1 MSSAVCVS
9 KQTRRNWF
17 VSFVAFL
24 SAIVV
29 LISSIYFLF
38 LPTGGYQGGRN
49 PYYGIT
55 VVFNRETW
63 DLLHTW
69 GSIIFIGAILI
80 HLPLHWRWISG
91 TTKRISSSFR
101 KNGSTMNGKVRCNI
115 AVDSIIAANFFIATI
130 SGIYF
135 LILPKHGGNEWLFS
149 ASTWDLIHTWSGI
162 VMVLAAMVHFLIHWN
177 WIHKI
182 TPKVINFPIRKE
194 IMQQNDESSAMNETI
209 ILKP

>member
-1 MSSAVCVS
+1 MNFSTCVS
-9 KQTRRNWF
+9 KQTRINWF
-17 VSFVAFL
+17 ISFVVFL

-55 VVFNRETW
+55 VLFNRETW

-69 GSIIFIGAILI
+69 GSKIFIGAILI

-91 TTKRISSSFR
+91 TARRIASSIG
-101 KNGSTMNGKVRCNI
+101 KNGNTMSGKVRWNI
-115 AVDSIIAANFFIATI
+115 VVDSVIAASFFIASI

-135 LILPKHGGNEWLFS
+135 LFFPKHGGIEWLFS
-149 ASTWDLIHTWSGI
+149 TTTWDLIHTWSGI

-194 IMQQNDESSAMNETI
+194 VLQ
-209 ILKP
+209 KK